1 MEQHQYIQFLLEN
14 KGSNSIQR
22 VDTRHD
28 FIEFVGTPKK
38 HPVDKNILVLL
49 TNPFEKNKHYYEFS
63 LDSICDI
70 EELNSVS
77 ADNGETAYQ
86 VRIWV
91 HKGSLAFK
99 TEPFI
104 VT

>member
-1 MEQHQYIQFLLEN
+1 MEQRNFIQHLLEH
-14 KGSNSIQR
+14 KSSHSIQQ
-22 VDTRHD
+22 VDSKHD
-28 FIEFVGTPKK
+28 FIEFIGTPKK
-38 HPVDKNILVLL
+38 HPVDKNVLVLL
-49 TNPFEKNKHYYEFS
+49 TNPFEEHRHYYEFTM
-63 LDSICDI
+63 DSICDI